1 MVNPNRFYTYAYL
14 REDRTPYYVGKG
26 KCNRVYNKHQKGI
39 SVPKDKSRIIFLK
52 QNLTEAE
59 AFRHEIYMIAVF
71 GRKDLGTGIL
81 RNRSDGGEGNSGWI
95 PSEETK
101 DKIRQRAIGRKA
113 SQKTKQK
120 LSKIHKGR
128 KHTEEWKKIQSERMK
143 GNTYGLGIKPSLETL
158 RKRSEKLKG
167 KVFSEKHKA
176 KLSAAHKGK
185 TLSEEHKRKLSEVN
199 KGKTLSEETKRKLKE
214 INKNRKFVCNIIW
227 TIENIHTKELFE
239 VTNLNE
245 WCRTNNLSS
254 GTLNRTQNHLK
265 QYKGYRIISK
275 SFVENSDGKSRTY
288 QPTS

>member
-14 REDRTPYYVGKG
+14 REDRTPYYIGKG
-26 KCNRVYNKHQKGI
+26 KRNRAYNKHQKGI

-59 AFRHEIYMIAVF
+59 AFKHEIYMIAVF
-71 GRKDLGTGIL
+71 GRIDLGTGIL
-81 RNRSDGGEGNSGWI
+81 HNKSDGGEGPSGMVH
-95 PSEETK
+95 SEETK
-101 DKIRQRAIGRKA
+101 DKIRQKAIGRKA
-113 SQKTKQK
+113 SEETKKK

-128 KHTEEWKKIQSERMK
+128 KHTEEMKKIQSERMK
-143 GNTYGLGIKPSLETL
+143 GNTYGLGRKHSLDSL
-158 RKRSEKLKG
+158 KKMSESQKG
-167 KVFSEKHKA
+167 KKVSEETKR
-176 KLSAAHKGK
+176 KLSEAHKGK

-199 KGKTLSEETKRKLKE
+199 KGKTLSEETKRKMKE

-227 TIENIHTKELFE
+227 TVENIHTKELFE